1 VPVSKRNPEPTD
13 VVIIGAGASGATVAK
28 VLTEGGVK
36 VVCLERGP
44 WMSPS
49 EFSGDEIKY
58 VNRSFLWQDSDLKP
72 RTKRRD
78 ASEVAVRSRFSPVP
92 QMVGGG
98 TVHYSGWFP
107 RPLRDDLTARSIYGE
122 VAGSTLVDWP
132 ISYEELEPYYT
143 KIEWEFGVC
152 GLAGA
157 NRYEAPRSSAFPVKP
172 FPVNGIGKAF
182 YEGCAKLGYNGFPLP
197 MAILTEPHK
206 GRPASVQP
214 GLWHEYG
221 DPTGSKS
228 TTLNTFIPEA
238 LATGRLDLRP
248 ESYVSSIL
256 VGSDGRASGVLY
268 EDKHGVEFVQH
279 AQTVILCCGAI
290 ESARL
295 MLLSQSARFP
305 EGIANGSGL
314 VGRNAMFHEYIGAF
328 GLFDKDTHSPLEQW
342 TGSYVNGGT
351 AEFYKTDLNR
361 GFALGSVCAASTV
374 GHPVNW
380 TYPGRPT
387 WGQAAKDADRDYFNH
402 SMKIGAIMQDIP
414 QETNTVDLDPT
425 VKDAWDRPVARITN
439 KPHENDV
446 AQAEHMVARCS
457 ELMAAA
463 GAARVEPVPLGEFT
477 GNCSHEM
484 GTARM
489 GLDPNRSVLDR
500 WCRAHE
506 VRNLYVLDGSPFP
519 TSLGVNP
526 TITIMANAWRVAERM
541 LAQRH

>member
-1 VPVSKRNPEPTD
+1 MPVSKRNPEPTD
-13 VVIIGAGASGATVAK
+13 VVIIGAGASGATAAK

-49 EFSGDEIKY
+49 EFSGDEVKY
-58 VNRSFLWQDSDLKP
+58 VNRSFLWQDIDLKP
-72 RTKRRD
+72 RTKRR
-78 ASEVAVRSRFSPVP
+78 ERGEIAVKARFSPVP

-122 VAGSTLVDWP
+122 VAGSSLVDWP
-132 ISYEELEPYYT
+132 ISYDELEPYYT

-157 NRYEAPRSSAFPVKP
+157 NKYEAPRSSAFPVGP

-256 VGSDGRASGVLY
+256 AGSDGRASGVVY
-268 EDKHGVEFVQH
+268 EDKNGVEFVQK

-295 MLLSQSARFP
+295 MLLSQSSRFP

-328 GLFDKDTHSPLEQW
+328 GLFDKNSHSSLEQW

-351 AEFYKTDLNR
+351 AELYKTDLNR

-425 VKDAWDRPVARITN
+425 IRDAWDRPVARITN
-439 KPHENDV
+439 KPHENDL
-446 AQAEHMVARCS
+446 AQAEYIVAHCS
-457 ELMAAA
+457 ELMGAA
-463 GAARVEPVPLGEFT
+463 GASRVEPVPLGEFT

-489 GLDPNRSVLDR
+489 GEDPNRSVLDR

-506 VRNLYVLDGSPFP
+506 VGNLYVLDGSPFP